1 MKTVFLL
8 FDSLN
13 RLMLE
18 PYGSNYLKTPNPMMS
33 QPTRSSFL
41 MLVPVLEKMYRPVE
55 SNTIEPRA
63 RTALAF

>member
-18 PYGSNYLKTPNPMMS
+18 PYGSNYLKTPN
-33 QPTRSSFL
+33 FL
-41 MLVPVLEKMYRPVE
+41 RLAEKSVTFETHYF
-55 SNTIEPRA
+55 
-63 RTALAF
+63 LLKD